1 MSNPKSSLDAQDQ
14 LLITTQLAR
23 VKVIASGLARKLPAS
38 VDRND
43 LVQDGLV
50 GLMDALLRWT
60 RTSTGAHFQNYMAQR
75 AEGAMLDG
83 LRALDPGS
91 RQVRKQMR
99 QVERAIQQLEHQ
111 LGRTPRPREIA
122 AAMDMPVDKYLQLLQ
137 DAHGYML
144 ISLHDLAGD
153 DAQSFLQH
161 CAEKQT
167 DPLAVLERGALKT
180 ALAHA
185 VAQLPKQ
192 MQKVLQM
199 YYIQDMKMLEIA
211 RQLHLTEARISQ
223 LHTQAIAL
231 LRANMPEGDITRL
244 LQPRR
249 TPRSAPVVS
258 H

>member
-1 MSNPKSSLDAQDQ
+1 MPILKSSLNAQDQ
-14 LLITTQLAR
+14 LLIETQLAR
-23 VKVIASGLARKLPAS
+23 VKVIANGLVRKLPAN

-43 LVQDGLV
+43 LLQDGMV
-50 GLMDALLRWT
+50 GLMEALLRWT

-99 QVERAIQQLEHQ
+99 QVERAIQQLEHA
-111 LGRTPRPREIA
+111 LGRPPRPREIA
-122 AAMDMPVDKYLQLLQ
+122 SALAMPLNKYQQLLQ

-153 DAQSFLQH
+153 DAQSFFQL
-161 CAEKQT
+161 CAEERN
-167 DPLAVLERGALKT
+167 DPLAVLERAALKE
-180 ALAHA
+180 ALAQA

-199 YYIQDMKMLEIA
+199 YYIQDLKMLQIA

-231 LRANMPEGDITRL
+231 LRASMPEGDIARL

-249 TPRSAPVVS
+249 NPR

>member
-1 MSNPKSSLDAQDQ
+1 
-14 LLITTQLAR
+14 
-23 VKVIASGLARKLPAS
+23 
-38 VDRND
+38 
-43 LVQDGLV
+43 
-50 GLMDALLRWT
+50 
-60 RTSTGAHFQNYMAQR
+60 
-75 AEGAMLDG
+75 
-83 LRALDPGS
+83 
-91 RQVRKQMR
+91 
-99 QVERAIQQLEHQ
+99 
-111 LGRTPRPREIA
+111 
-122 AAMDMPVDKYLQLLQ
+122 
-137 DAHGYML
+137 
-144 ISLHDLAGD
+144 
-153 DAQSFLQH
+153 LQH